1 MYYKNFKKKT
11 FLKKE
16 DQKKTK
22 ITKKSAKQTKSA
34 KEDHTSNTGNE
45 FDNSRVVP
53 AKKLPIDLDVQLLVG
68 GEIRR
73 IQISYL
79 LWIG

>member
-1 MYYKNFKKKT
+1 MAVNSYIMQRKN
-11 FLKKE
+11 
-16 DQKKTK
+16 
-22 ITKKSAKQTKSA
+22 
-34 KEDHTSNTGNE
+34 GNE
-45 FDNSRVVP
+45 FDNCRVVP